1 MKIVILSLLISIA
14 FALDVSIDLVSTSP
28 LAINFTVSNPETT
41 DKTFLQW
48 GTPFEGIWDDMFD
61 IRDESFNRI
70 TYAGMLMR
78 RGDVP
83 IDSEFVT
90 IPAGEKRS
98 VVIDLGDNY
107 EFTSTGKYM
116 VRVNLPPYSE
126 LLYIPDDNQVEV
138 FKLETV
144 PERRRVGAPQGWTAC
159 SQTQISQTN
168 SAITTSISASSR
180 SVTCL
185 NAANGCEPTYRTWF
199 GGYSDNNWN
208 YVTNVFRQVHNR
220 LNNFEFNGY
229 CNPSGCGQNTYG
241 YVYPTDTTF
250 TVHLCSLFWSIPNER
265 VNTIVHEMSHFN
277 SLGATRDYAYGESAC
292 RSLATSNP
300 NNACR
305 NADNV
310 CYFSGY
316 V

>member
-1 MKIVILSLLISIA
+1 
-14 FALDVSIDLVSTSP
+14 VSIDLVSTSP

-48 GTPFEGIWDDMFD
+48 GTPFEGIWDDLFD

-70 TYAGMLMR
+70 SYDGMLVR

-98 VVIDLGDNY
+98 VVVDLGENY

-116 VRVNLPPYSE
+116 VRVNLPQYSE
-126 LLYIPDDNQVEV
+126 LLYTHDDNQVEV
-138 FKLETV
+138 FKIETV
-144 PERRRVGAPQGWTAC
+144 PEKRRVGAPQGWTGC
-159 SQTQISQTN
+159 TQTQISQTN
-168 SAITTSISASSR
+168 SAITTSISSSSR

-185 NAANGCEPTYRTWF
+185 NSANGCDPTYRTWF
-199 GGYSDNNWN
+199 GAYSDNNWSHVHN
-208 YVTNVFRQVHNR
+208 IFRQVNTR
-220 LNNFEFNGY
+220 LVNYEFNGW
-229 CNPSGCGQNTYG
+229 CNNANCGSNTYG
-241 YVYPTDTTF
+241 YVYPTDNTF
-250 TVHLCSLFWSIPNER
+250 TVYLCSLFWSIPNER
-265 VNTIVHEMSHFN
+265 VNTIIHEMSHFR
-277 SLGATRDYAYGESAC
+277 SLGGTNDYAYGESAC

-305 NADNV
+305 NADNI